1 MRLFKPQMLH
11 YHKGKVIKKESI
23 QKAPNHSDLSPG
35 RKSFNE
41 SELRKPSGRR
51 FLAAKNLLEDLS
63 CITSPM

>member
-11 YHKGKVIKKESI
+11 YHKGKVIKKNPFKKP
-23 QKAPNHSDLSPG
+23 QNHTDLSPG